1 MDQKSQLKSEF
12 FELSRI
18 LNRSNL
24 KTNQKTEISFF
35 IEKTKYNSILYA
47 KTNDISKLRLAIKD
61 EKSPWRACKYS
72 KQYLLENTIAHL
84 LNESQID
91 LIEGIVLTKLIK
103 SFIFQNF
110 DQL

>member
-1 MDQKSQLKSEF
+1 MDQQTQLKSEF
-12 FELSRI
+12 FELCRM

-24 KTNQKTEISFF
+24 KTNQKTDIHFF
-35 IEKTKYNSILYA
+35 IEKTNYNSILYA
-47 KTNDISKLRLAIKD
+47 KTNNISKLRLAIKV

-84 LNESQID
+84 LNKSQID
-91 LIEGIVLTKLIK
+91 LIESIVLTKLIK
-103 SFIFQNF
+103 SLIFQNF